1 MCYVGVVLVRLRGLG
16 VDKGSPGSLGCTLGR
31 SSLAWA
37 GNSAFVYDE
46 IEKGSGEESGLRP
59 GPFEDDRRTHTI

>member
-16 VDKGSPGSLGCTLGR
+16 ASIGVAVARRCTLGR